1 MGMQEIAPHVFI
13 ENAYVGVTLA
23 AINWSHGLLLID
35 SPFRA
40 DDVRAWRAS
49 LLNLSGGV
57 DRLMINLDAHF
68 DRTLGARAMDC
79 TIIGHDKMAGVFR
92 NRPTTFKT
100 QSVESG
106 AEWEQCNGLGSI
118 RWVPP
123 EITFTDQMIIY
134 WDDSPLELNY
144 RAGSSTGAIWARL
157 PKQRILF
164 LGDAVVPGQPPYLA
178 TGNLKE
184 WLANL
189 KMLLTPEYQ
198 DYILVSGRGGVVTM
212 TQVHEQIRIL
222 EKIEKMVQEM
232 AHKNAASEE
241 TASLVP
247 ALMKEY
253 QTNPGNELQFQQRLR
268 WGLNQYYL
276 RHFGSGSE
284 DDLEE

>member
-1 MGMQEIAPHVFI
+1 MQEIAPHVFI
-13 ENAYVGVTLA
+13 ENAYAGVTLA

-189 KMLLTPEYQ
+189 NMLLTPEYQ

-232 AHKNAASEE
+232 AQKNAACED

-247 ALMKEY
+247 ALMKDY